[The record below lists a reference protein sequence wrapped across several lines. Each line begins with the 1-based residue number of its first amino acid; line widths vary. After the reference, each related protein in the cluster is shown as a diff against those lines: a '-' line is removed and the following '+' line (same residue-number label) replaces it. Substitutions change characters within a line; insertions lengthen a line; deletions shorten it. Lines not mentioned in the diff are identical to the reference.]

1 MFQKLLSAAVLALG
15 LIYAAVILRALYKNK
30 RAFDEANGSLLV
42 TGICE
47 FAVFAIS
54 CFGISDFLMNT
65 LASKRFRLADDKELP
80 PSLVV
85 CTVVPSSIIASR
97 LIAGSES
104 FGLSTLLICG
114 GAVMLGSAAGS
125 RIVTGLDGAKIK
137 SIMRAALIA
146 SLGFLIVKMILS
158 SGAPGTLTELSG
170 ARLAAAA
177 VICFFCGVVIGTRC
191 AMKRG
196 RWQDKAL
203 MNASTVTTAIPSFF
217 IALMLTY
224 FLGFEL
230 EIFPAYTDQNL
241 VSSFDWSLRSICAV
255 AYNAALPVLSTMLGG
270 IISNAQGVRNSV
282 ISVTGEPFIVT
293 ARAKGLS
300 RRNVLYKHVLRN
312 ALLPIVTGLGM
323 SLSGLIGGSVVI
335 EQIFNWHGMG
345 T

>member
-1 MFQKLLSAAVLALG
+1 MVTLCFFIPRIGVDDPCARYYPAQGNMDDES
-15 LIYAAVILRALYKNK
+15 YEVI
-30 RAFDEANGSLLV
+30 
-42 TGICE
+42 
-47 FAVFAIS
+47 
-54 CFGISDFLMNT
+54 
-65 LASKRFRLADDKELP
+65 KEL
-80 PSLVV
+80 
-85 CTVVPSSIIASR
+85 TR
-97 LIAGSES
+97 KQY
-104 FGLSTLLICG
+104 
-114 GAVMLGSAAGS
+114 
-125 RIVTGLDGAKIK
+125 GLDGSYLSQYLRYIK
-137 SIMRAALIA
+137 GLLHGDLGNSYRAGSPKVWALICDR
-146 SLGFLIVKMILS
+146 LPWTLVLS
-158 SGAPGTLTELSG
+158 VSSML
-170 ARLAAAA
+170 
-177 VICFFCGVVIGTRC
+177 ICFFCGVVIGTRC

-203 MNASTVTTAIPSFF
+203 MNASTITTAIPSFF

-230 EIFPAYTDQNL
+230 EVFPAYTDQNL
-241 VSSFDWSLRSICAV
+241 VSSFDWSLKSICAV

-300 RRNVLYKHVLRN
+300 RRSVLYKHVLRN

-345 T
+345 TLYLEANNTNDYPLMMGIMIFISGFALTANLITDLCYSLLDPRVTLGEEG

>member
-1 MFQKLLSAAVLALG
+1 MFGVVVTLCFFIPRIGVDDPCARYYPAQGNMDDES
-15 LIYAAVILRALYKNK
+15 YEVI
-30 RAFDEANGSLLV
+30 
-42 TGICE
+42 
-47 FAVFAIS
+47 
-54 CFGISDFLMNT
+54 
-65 LASKRFRLADDKELP
+65 KEL
-80 PSLVV
+80 
-85 CTVVPSSIIASR
+85 TR
-97 LIAGSES
+97 KQY
-104 FGLSTLLICG
+104 
-114 GAVMLGSAAGS
+114 
-125 RIVTGLDGAKIK
+125 GLDGSYLSQYLRYLKGLLHGDLGN
-137 SIMRAALIA
+137 SYRAGSPKVWALICDR
-146 SLGFLIVKMILS
+146 LPWTLVLS
-158 SGAPGTLTELSG
+158 VSSML
-170 ARLAAAA
+170 
-177 VICFFCGVVIGTRC
+177 ICFFCGVVIGTRC

-293 ARAKGLS
+293 ARAKGMS

-345 T
+345 TLYLEANNTNDYPLMMGIMIFISGFALAANLITDLCYSLLDPRVMLGEEG